1 MKGFSL
7 SPKPVVPLPTPLM
20 GLIIIDKPV
29 LWHSS
34 RVPGEY
40 NWDKMTLE
48 QIKLI
53 RTRFHDV
60 LLSLSTFPAVSRSSC
75 ET

>member
-1 MKGFSL
+1 
-7 SPKPVVPLPTPLM
+7 M
-20 GLIIIDKPV
+20 GLIIIDKPI

-40 NWDKMTLE
+40 NWDKMTPE

-60 LLSLSTFPAVSRSSC
+60 LLSLIPLSPPSLADPAKLSGIRP
-75 ET
+75 T